1 MSLSLNELID
11 LAKTYEEA
19 LPSFPKNGRVES
31 GPMAQWID
39 HTLLKPEATPTQI
52 RVLCRDALQFEF
64 ASVCINPLF
73 VKYAAS
79 ELAGS
84 TVKVCTVV
92 GFPLG
97 AVPTRTKVLETNLA
111 IRQGAVEIDMVI
123 PIGMLKGGQTRKVL
137 TDVSDVVEAAHARGA
152 IVKVIL
158 EMALLTRYEKILG
171 CLLSQA
177 AEADFVKTSTGFGPG
192 GATLE
197 DVELMRR
204 VVGPVDCM
212 GVKAAGGIRT
222 LSDALAMLQA
232 GANRLGTSSG
242 VKLVKESEGAYE
254 RG

>member
-19 LPSFPKNGRVES
+19 LPPFPKNGRVES
-31 GPMAQWID
+31 GPMAQRID
-39 HTLLKPEATPTQI
+39 HTLLKPEATPTQV
-52 RVLCRDALQFEF
+52 RVLCRDAVQYEF
-64 ASVCINPLF
+64 STVCVNPLY
-73 VKYAAS
+73 VKSAVRD
-79 ELAGS
+79 LAGS
-84 TVKVCTVV
+84 PVKVCTVV

-111 IRQGAVEIDMVI
+111 IRQGAAEIDMVI
-123 PIGMLKGGQTRKVL
+123 PIGMLKGGQARKVL
-137 TDVSDVVEAAHARGA
+137 ADVSGVVDAAHARGA

-158 EMALLTRYEKILG
+158 EMALLSRYEKILG
-171 CLLSQA
+171 CLISRTV
-177 AEADFVKTSTGFGPG
+177 EADFVKTSTGFGPG
-192 GATLE
+192 GATVE

-242 VKLVKESEGAYE
+242 VKLVQESEGAYE
-254 RG
+254 H